1 MDGGKC
7 SYFASIVEFF
17 DTVFSPF
24 QVEQLTRTC
33 CATTMFY
40 FVCMG
45 RRRPNVDHRAC
56 LRSSSCLV
64 HNLDSKP
71 FEYRHVLPDCQ
82 CDGVGIDEH
91 KMMNI
96 LEDGSIPL
104 VCCQLS
110 AGGSISLSLI
120 AAGRDTKYT
129 AVSHVSTF
137 VSWHTF
143 KAIRRRLH

>member
-1 MDGGKC
+1 MDGGKY
-7 SYFASIVEFF
+7 SYIASIFKFF

-33 CATTMFY
+33 CATTIFY
-40 FVCMG
+40 FVCID
-45 RRRPNVDHRAC
+45 RRRPNVDYRAC

-64 HNLDSKP
+64 HNLDLKL
-71 FEYRHVLPDCQ
+71 FEYRHVLPDCR

-104 VCCQLS
+104 VCCELS
-110 AGGSISLSLI
+110 AGGSMNLSFI

-129 AVSHVSTF
+129 AVSHVSTI

-143 KAIRRRLH
+143 KAIRQRLH